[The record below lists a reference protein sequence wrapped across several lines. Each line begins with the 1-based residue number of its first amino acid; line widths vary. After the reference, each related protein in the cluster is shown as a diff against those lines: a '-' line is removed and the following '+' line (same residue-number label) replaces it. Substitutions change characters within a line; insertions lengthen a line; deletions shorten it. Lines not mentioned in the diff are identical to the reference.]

1 MKNILSI
8 FALTITSANLWA
20 ARVPTLDEGLTISKK
35 IENNQSVS
43 DLISLVKSDKLD
55 FIVVY
60 SNDNTKMMSKVTGK
74 STFAASV
81 IVERLNSQNPKGN
94 TQENLLL
101 LDAIISKGVD
111 VNLKQ
116 TDDTKYGGKDF
127 WKGDVTLVTMAAES
141 CSLDTIKL
149 LEKRG
154 ADLGA
159 ETFNW
164 ARAFNQATLRTA
176 PLDQPCKDVAEY
188 LLSKSRTSDLYT
200 IRSFLYSEAHGD
212 KFLNGQDIDQSLSDN
227 LKTQIFNT
235 LNIKFSKLPDG
246 EAPTQE
252 WYEYF
257 AEEVAKPYLSNSDWW
272 ATQDDNHKAWACY
285 LSTFDEAVSGFNTI
299 GMSNDW
305 LTSNSIGG
313 PFVFAVFSKWMVN
326 DFAGYCNSI
335 K

>member
-1 MKNILSI
+1 MKKFILTLAI
-8 FALTITSANLWA
+8 FSTSVFA
-20 ARVPTLDEGLTISKK
+20 ARLPTNEEGEDISSK
-35 IENNQSVS
+35 IENNKSVS

-55 FIVVY
+55 FI
-60 SNDNTKMMSKVTGK
+60 SQFNSGKMIKTPGK
-74 STFAASV
+74 SVFASSL
-81 IVERLNSQNPKGN
+81 IVERLNTQSPKGN
-94 TQENLLL
+94 LQENLTLL
-101 LDAIISKGVD
+101 SLIIDRGVD
-111 VNLKQ
+111 LNMKQ
-116 TDDTKYGGKDF
+116 TDQTSKYGGTGF
-127 WKGDVTLVTMAAES
+127 WNGEATLVTMAAEA

-149 LEKRG
+149 LEKKG

-164 ARAFNQATLRTA
+164 ARAFNQATLRTS
-176 PLDQPCKDVAEY
+176 PMDQPCKDVAEY
-188 LLSKSRTSDLYT
+188 LLSKSRTSDLNT

-212 KFLNGQDIDQSLSDN
+212 KFLNGQDLDQSLSDN
-227 LKTQIFNT
+227 LKNQIFNT

-252 WYEYF
+252 WYEDF
-257 AEEVAKPYLSNSDWW
+257 ADNFGKPFIDSSDWW
-272 ATQDDNHKAWACY
+272 ARQDDNHKAWACY

-313 PFVFAVFSKWMVN
+313 PFIFGVFSKWMVN
-326 DFAGYCNSI
+326 DFAGYCNSL